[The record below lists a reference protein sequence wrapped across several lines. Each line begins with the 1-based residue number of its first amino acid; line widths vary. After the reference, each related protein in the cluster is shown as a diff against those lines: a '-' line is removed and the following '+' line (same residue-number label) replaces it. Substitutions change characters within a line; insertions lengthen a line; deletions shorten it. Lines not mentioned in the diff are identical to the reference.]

1 MRGLIVA
8 GSPEPSSK
16 ELLARL
22 HEEAD
27 YTIAADRGAAL
38 LHAAKIVPDLF
49 CGDEDSIG
57 PETRAWV
64 ASARFPEE
72 RFPWKKD
79 DTDLGLAFR
88 FAELEATRREEPLD
102 LVVTCAS
109 GGRADH
115 ALGVFGVL
123 AEHAGKIVSA
133 GGSLALE
140 EDAFLCRILPAGSS
154 WQLGPRAQHHTFSA
168 LSLAERSRITEVGML
183 WSVEH
188 SDLGLLDDRGVSNRI
203 ESGDAAI
210 LCEEGMV
217 AAFLLKDAH
226 EGEHA
231 GERQELGA

>member
-27 YTIAADRGAAL
+27 YTIAADRGAEL
-38 LHAAKIVPDLF
+38 LHEAKILPDLF
-49 CGDEDSIG
+49 CGDEDSIA
-57 PETRAWV
+57 PETQTWV
-64 ASARFPEE
+64 ATARFPEE

-88 FAELEATRREEPLD
+88 FAELEAARRHEPLD

-109 GGRADH
+109 GGRVDH

-123 AEHAGKIVSA
+123 AEHAEKIVSE

-140 EDAFLCRILPAGSS
+140 EDAFLCRILPAGSVWELEPS
-154 WQLGPRAQHHTFSA
+154 AIHHTFSA
-168 LSLAERSRITEVGML
+168 LSLAELSCITETGML
-183 WSVEH
+183 WSVTH
-188 SDLGLLDDRGVSNRI
+188 SELGLLDDRGVSNRI
-203 ESGDAAI
+203 EGEDAAI
-210 LCEEGMV
+210 SCEAGMV

-226 EGEHA
+226 EGEHPE
-231 GERQELGA
+231 ERD